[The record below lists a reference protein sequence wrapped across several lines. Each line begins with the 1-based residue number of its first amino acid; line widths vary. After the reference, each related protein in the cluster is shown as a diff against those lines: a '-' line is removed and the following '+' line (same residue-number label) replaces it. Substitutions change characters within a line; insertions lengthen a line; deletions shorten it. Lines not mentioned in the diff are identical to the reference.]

1 MIFNRFITLKKLT
14 MKKIIFL
21 MILVG
26 GASTLFA
33 QDITSYSATS
43 TGDYK
48 AYNAP
53 NNIRMNFQSNY
64 PNAADVSWQPMNE
77 WWVAKYTTNNRLMRV
92 YYGPNGTSYALAL
105 PAIQNKISE
114 EVITKAINQ
123 YGNNIYDI
131 TMMKAANNSTVYMIR
146 SMNNGTISSSWINE
160 DGSVASDVFV
170 HR

>member
-1 MIFNRFITLKKLT
+1 

-26 GASTLFA
+26 GASTLLA
-33 QDITSYSATS
+33 QDSTSYSATS
-43 TGDYK
+43 TGNYK

-53 NNIRMNFQSNY
+53 NNVRMNFQSTY
-64 PNAADVSWQPMNE
+64 PNATNVTWQPMNE
-77 WWVAKYTTNNRLMRV
+77 WWVAKYNTNNRLMRV

-105 PAIQNKISE
+105 PAIQNKIPE
-114 EVITKAINQ
+114 DVISKAINQ
-123 YGNNIYDI
+123 YGNIYDI

-146 SMNNGTISSSWINE
+146 SMNDRSMSSAWISE
-160 DGSVASDVFV
+160 DGSVVSDVFV